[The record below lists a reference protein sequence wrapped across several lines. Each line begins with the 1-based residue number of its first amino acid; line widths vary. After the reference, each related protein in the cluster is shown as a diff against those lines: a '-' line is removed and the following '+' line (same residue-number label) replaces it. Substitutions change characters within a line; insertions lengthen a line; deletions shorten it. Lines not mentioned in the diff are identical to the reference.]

1 MSEAMPRRW
10 ATLIISG
17 PKDPLPSA
25 VRTWIAQALLYWQ
38 PGPAARA
45 ALVVEELVQE
55 ARTHG
60 VPPHVL
66 RLATGADCTTL
77 YLVLDDRTPAGGT
90 AWPSPASWTLLSGL
104 SSRMLA
110 EQYEGA
116 RAVCIEL
123 SFEARIPEVMPVA
136 QPLPSPRRSDR

>member
-1 MSEAMPRRW
+1 MTEPMPRRW

-17 PKDPLPSA
+17 PNDPLPEA
-25 VRTWIAQALLYWQ
+25 VRSWIANALLYWQ

-45 ALVVEELVQE
+45 ALVIEELVQQ
-55 ARTHG
+55 ARSHG
-60 VPPHVL
+60 TPPHVL
-66 RLATGADCTTL
+66 RLATGADNTTL
-77 YLVLDDRTPAGGT
+77 YLVLDDRTPDRGT
-90 AWPSPASWTLLSGL
+90 PWPSPASWTLLSGL

-110 EQYEGA
+110 EQYEAA

-123 SFEARIPEVMPVA
+123 SFDTRVPEVLPVA